1 MIVRILLLFIALFTF
16 GVQAQAIKESYAFAV
31 LGEPRYA
38 FNFNHFDYVNPAAP
52 KGGQITLSALGTF
65 DNFNRYALRGNPG
78 ARTEQL
84 YDTLFTTSDDEPG
97 SYYPLIAESAR
108 YADDYSWVEVA
119 INPRA
124 RFHDGSPITARDVE
138 FTFQKFMTE
147 GVPQFRLVY
156 KGTTVKAIAPLT
168 VRIELAKPGKEDMLS
183 LFSLP
188 VFPEKYWKDHKLS
201 DPLTTPPLASGPY
214 RVTSWKMGQNI
225 VYSRVKDYWAANLP
239 VNRGRWNFDTIRYD
253 YYLDDNVAF
262 EAFKAGAFDLRMEND
277 AKNWATR
284 YTGKN
289 FDKKYIIKDEQKN
302 ESAQDTRWLAFNI
315 QRPVFSDRRVRE
327 AITLAFDFEW
337 MNKALFYNA
346 WSRTNSYFQNT
357 EYAARNYPDAA
368 ELVLLA
374 PMKKDLPSEVFTQI
388 YQPPVSKG
396 DGYDRDNLLKADKLL
411 NEAGWVLKGQQRVN
425 ATTGQPLSFELLL
438 PASSNSQW
446 VLPFQHS
453 LQRLGINMDI
463 RKVDNSQI
471 TNRMR
476 SRDYDMMP
484 RVWRAMPWPSSD
496 LQISWSSEYINST
509 YNAPGVQSP
518 VIDSLINQI
527 IAAQGNK
534 EKLLPLGRAL
544 DRVLTWNYYMLPMW
558 YMAEDRLAWWD
569 KFSQPAVRPIYSL
582 GIDTWWYDVN
592 KAAKLPSASKQ
603 GESMGA
609 YLIRRLLL
617 VIPTLWAI
625 ITINFFIVQIA
636 PGGPVDQAIAAIEF
650 GNAGVLPGA
659 GGEGV
664 RASHAQTGVG
674 NISDSN
680 YRGGRGLDPEVIAE
694 ITHRYGFDKPIHE
707 RYFKMLWDYIRFDF
721 GDSLFR
727 SASVLTLIKD
737 SLPVSITLGLWS
749 TLIIYLVSIPLGIRK
764 AVYNGSRFDVWSSA
778 FIIIGYAIPA
788 FLFAILLIVFF
799 AGGSYFDLFPLRG
812 LVSAN
817 FDSLPWYQKI
827 TDYLWHI
834 TLPVLATVIGGFAA
848 LTMLTKNSFLD
859 EVRKQYV
866 VTARAKG
873 VSEKNILWKHVFRNA
888 MLLVI
893 AGFPATFISMFF
905 TGSLLIEVM
914 FSLNGLGLL
923 GYEATVSRDYPVMFG
938 TLYIF
943 TLIGLLLNI
952 VSDISYTLVDPRIDF
967 EGR

>member
-16 GVQAQAIKESYAFAV
+16 GAQAQAIKESYAFAV

-201 DPLTTPPLASGPY
+201 DPLATPPLASGPY
-214 RVTSWKMGQNI
+214 RITSWKMGQNI

-569 KFSQPAVRPIYSL
+569 KFSQPAVRPVYSL

-592 KAAKLPSASKQ
+592 KAAKLPSARQQ
-603 GESMGA
+603 GELMGA

-659 GGEGV
+659 GGEGI

>member
-16 GVQAQAIKESYAFAV
+16 GAQAQAIKESYAFAV

-201 DPLTTPPLASGPY
+201 DPLATPPLASGPY

-337 MNKALFYNA
+337 MNKALF
-346 WSRTNSYFQNT
+346 
-357 EYAARNYPDAA
+357 
-368 ELVLLA
+368 
-374 PMKKDLPSEVFTQI
+374 
-388 YQPPVSKG
+388 
-396 DGYDRDNLLKADKLL
+396 
-411 NEAGWVLKGQQRVN
+411 
-425 ATTGQPLSFELLL
+425 
-438 PASSNSQW
+438 
-446 VLPFQHS
+446 LPFQHS

-603 GESMGA
+603 GE
-609 YLIRRLLL
+609 
-617 VIPTLWAI
+617 
-625 ITINFFIVQIA
+625 
-636 PGGPVDQAIAAIEF
+636 
-650 GNAGVLPGA
+650 
-659 GGEGV
+659 
-664 RASHAQTGVG
+664 
-674 NISDSN
+674 
-680 YRGGRGLDPEVIAE
+680 
-694 ITHRYGFDKPIHE
+694 
-707 RYFKMLWDYIRFDF
+707 
-721 GDSLFR
+721 
-727 SASVLTLIKD
+727 
-737 SLPVSITLGLWS
+737 
-749 TLIIYLVSIPLGIRK
+749 
-764 AVYNGSRFDVWSSA
+764 
-778 FIIIGYAIPA
+778 
-788 FLFAILLIVFF
+788 
-799 AGGSYFDLFPLRG
+799 
-812 LVSAN
+812 
-817 FDSLPWYQKI
+817 
-827 TDYLWHI
+827 
-834 TLPVLATVIGGFAA
+834 
-848 LTMLTKNSFLD
+848 
-859 EVRKQYV
+859 
-866 VTARAKG
+866 
-873 VSEKNILWKHVFRNA
+873 
-888 MLLVI
+888 
-893 AGFPATFISMFF
+893 
-905 TGSLLIEVM
+905 
-914 FSLNGLGLL
+914 
-923 GYEATVSRDYPVMFG
+923 
-938 TLYIF
+938 
-943 TLIGLLLNI
+943 
-952 VSDISYTLVDPRIDF
+952 
-967 EGR
+967 

>member
-16 GVQAQAIKESYAFAV
+16 GAQAQAIKESYAFAV

-84 YDTLFTTSDDEPG
+84 YDTLFTTSDDELG

-201 DPLTTPPLASGPY
+201 DPLATPPLASGPY

-438 PASSNSQW
+438 TASSNSQW

-603 GESMGA
+603 GE
-609 YLIRRLLL
+609 
-617 VIPTLWAI
+617 
-625 ITINFFIVQIA
+625 
-636 PGGPVDQAIAAIEF
+636 
-650 GNAGVLPGA
+650 
-659 GGEGV
+659 
-664 RASHAQTGVG
+664 
-674 NISDSN
+674 
-680 YRGGRGLDPEVIAE
+680 
-694 ITHRYGFDKPIHE
+694 
-707 RYFKMLWDYIRFDF
+707 
-721 GDSLFR
+721 
-727 SASVLTLIKD
+727 
-737 SLPVSITLGLWS
+737 
-749 TLIIYLVSIPLGIRK
+749 
-764 AVYNGSRFDVWSSA
+764 
-778 FIIIGYAIPA
+778 
-788 FLFAILLIVFF
+788 
-799 AGGSYFDLFPLRG
+799 
-812 LVSAN
+812 
-817 FDSLPWYQKI
+817 
-827 TDYLWHI
+827 
-834 TLPVLATVIGGFAA
+834 
-848 LTMLTKNSFLD
+848 
-859 EVRKQYV
+859 
-866 VTARAKG
+866 
-873 VSEKNILWKHVFRNA
+873 
-888 MLLVI
+888 
-893 AGFPATFISMFF
+893 
-905 TGSLLIEVM
+905 
-914 FSLNGLGLL
+914 
-923 GYEATVSRDYPVMFG
+923 
-938 TLYIF
+938 
-943 TLIGLLLNI
+943 
-952 VSDISYTLVDPRIDF
+952 
-967 EGR
+967 